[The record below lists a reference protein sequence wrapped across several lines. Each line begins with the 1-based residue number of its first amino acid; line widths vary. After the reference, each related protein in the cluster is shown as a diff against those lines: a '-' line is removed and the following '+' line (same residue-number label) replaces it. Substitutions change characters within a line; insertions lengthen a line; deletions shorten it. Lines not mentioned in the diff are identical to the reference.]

1 MKPNTEFDQTNINY
15 PNFLFFMVDN
25 LDKWRRAGQIA
36 AQAREYGRSLIKPGA
51 SLLEVSDKI
60 EAKIKQLG
68 AGMAFP
74 AQISCDSI
82 AAHYCAHPRDD
93 IVFDKQ
99 VVCLDV
105 GVEVDGCI
113 GDTACTVDLS
123 GGNEDLVQASKDAL
137 AAAIEAVKKGASMG
151 QIGAEIQK
159 AISAKGFAPVRNLS
173 GHGIS
178 EYEIHTKP
186 SVPNFDSGE
195 TNKPQKG
202 SIIAI
207 EPFATNGKGLI
218 QEAGASTIYSL
229 IKSKPVRDPFARKL
243 LKHLEQLKGLPFTT
257 RWLYRDFSPVK
268 VAFALRELTRIKAL
282 HSYPPLV
289 EVGHGLVSQAEHTLY
304 IGDEIE
310 VLTEI

>member
-1 MKPNTEFDQTNINY
+1 
-15 PNFLFFMVDN
+15 MVDN
-25 LDKWRRAGQIA
+25 IDKWRRAGKIA
-36 AQAREYGRSLIKPGA
+36 GQVREYGRALIKPGA
-51 SLLEVSDKI
+51 SLLDVSDKI
-60 EAKIKQLG
+60 EAKIKELG
-68 AGMAFP
+68 AGIAFP

-93 IVFDKQ
+93 IIFDKQ

-105 GVEVDGCI
+105 GVQLDGCI

-123 GGNEDLVQASKDAL
+123 GDHADLVQASRDAL
-137 AAAIEAVKKGASMG
+137 EAAITAVKSGSTMG
-151 QIGAEIQK
+151 EIGAAIQK
-159 AISAKGFAPVRNLS
+159 SITSQGFAPVRNLS

-195 TNKPQKG
+195 ANKPDKG

-218 QEAGASTIYSL
+218 HEAGASTIFSL
-229 IKSKPVRDPFARKL
+229 LRSKPVRDPFSKKL
-243 LKHLEQLKGLPFTT
+243 LKYLEMYKGMPFTT
-257 RWLYRDFSPVK
+257 RWLYREFSPVK

-289 EVGHGLVSQAEHTLY
+289 EVGHGIVSQAEHTLY

-310 VLTEI
+310 ILTQA